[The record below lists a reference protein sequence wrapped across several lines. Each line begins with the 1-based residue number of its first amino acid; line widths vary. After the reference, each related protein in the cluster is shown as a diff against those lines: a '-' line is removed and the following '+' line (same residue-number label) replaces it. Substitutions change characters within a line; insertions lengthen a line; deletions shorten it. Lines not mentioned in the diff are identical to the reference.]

1 MGFSVEQRDI
11 SHDQRKHMSSERG
24 IERNRETKR
33 ETEKMKV
40 TVFYNLIV
48 DVTFHHSVIFYSL
61 NATH

>member
-1 MGFSVEQRDI
+1 
-11 SHDQRKHMSSERG
+11 MSSERG